1 MATSIII
8 TLCVLVLIAYVFDIT
23 ANKTKIP
30 SVVLLLVLGFIV
42 KNIASSFGLTIPD
55 LSPIL
60 PILGTVGLILIVL
73 EGALELQINTEKL
86 PLVLKSSL
94 VALIPILLLSFGI
107 AQYFYY
113 FHQLPFNIAI
123 INAIPFAI
131 ISSSIAI
138 PSARNLFV
146 GDREFV
152 TYESSLSDII
162 GVIFFNFFAANS
174 EIASHSFGIF
184 VLQVIIMLIISFVST
199 LLLAWFLNIIKHH
212 IKFIPIIILVVL
224 IYNIAKIYHL
234 PALIFILIF
243 GLFLSNIDELKHIEF
258 FKKFPTVNFNND
270 VHKFREITTELA
282 FLIRSLFFILFGFL
296 IDATE
301 VISTDTILIA
311 LIFTIVIFVMRYF
324 ILFIFKI
331 STNPLV
337 YIAPRGL
344 ITILLFLSIPV
355 SMQTPLLDKS
365 LITQVIVLT
374 ALLMMFGLIS
384 YKKPVEAVGDHKE
397 QASNY

>member
-258 FKKFPTVNFNND
+258 FQKFPTVNFNND

-331 STNPLV
+331 PTNPLV

-374 ALLMMFGLIS
+374 SLVMMLGLIS
-384 YKKPVEAVGDHKE
+384 YKKPAEAVEDRKE
-397 QASNY
+397 LAGNY

>member
-1 MATSIII
+1 M
-8 TLCVLVLIAYVFDIT
+8 CVLVLIAYVFDIT

-258 FKKFPTVNFNND
+258 FQKFPTVNFNND

-331 STNPLV
+331 PTNPLV

-374 ALLMMFGLIS
+374 SLVMMLGLIS
-384 YKKPVEAVGDHKE
+384 YKKPAEAVEDRKE
-397 QASNY
+397 LAGNY

>member
-1 MATSIII
+1 M
-8 TLCVLVLIAYVFDIT
+8 
-23 ANKTKIP
+23 
-30 SVVLLLVLGFIV
+30 LVLGFIV

-152 TYESSLSDII
+152 TYESDC
-162 GVIFFNFFAANS
+162 
-174 EIASHSFGIF
+174 
-184 VLQVIIMLIISFVST
+184 
-199 LLLAWFLNIIKHH
+199 
-212 IKFIPIIILVVL
+212 
-224 IYNIAKIYHL
+224 
-234 PALIFILIF
+234 
-243 GLFLSNIDELKHIEF
+243 
-258 FKKFPTVNFNND
+258 
-270 VHKFREITTELA
+270 
-282 FLIRSLFFILFGFL
+282 
-296 IDATE
+296 
-301 VISTDTILIA
+301 
-311 LIFTIVIFVMRYF
+311 
-324 ILFIFKI
+324 
-331 STNPLV
+331 
-337 YIAPRGL
+337 
-344 ITILLFLSIPV
+344 
-355 SMQTPLLDKS
+355 
-365 LITQVIVLT
+365 
-374 ALLMMFGLIS
+374 
-384 YKKPVEAVGDHKE
+384 
-397 QASNY
+397 

>member
-1 MATSIII
+1 
-8 TLCVLVLIAYVFDIT
+8 
-23 ANKTKIP
+23 
-30 SVVLLLVLGFIV
+30 
-42 KNIASSFGLTIPD
+42 
-55 LSPIL
+55 
-60 PILGTVGLILIVL
+60 
-73 EGALELQINTEKL
+73 
-86 PLVLKSSL
+86 
-94 VALIPILLLSFGI
+94 
-107 AQYFYY
+107 
-113 FHQLPFNIAI
+113 
-123 INAIPFAI
+123 
-131 ISSSIAI
+131 
-138 PSARNLFV
+138 
-146 GDREFV
+146 
-152 TYESSLSDII
+152 
-162 GVIFFNFFAANS
+162 
-174 EIASHSFGIF
+174 
-184 VLQVIIMLIISFVST
+184 MLIISFVST

-258 FKKFPTVNFNND
+258 FQKFPTVNFNND

-331 STNPLV
+331 PTNPLV

-374 ALLMMFGLIS
+374 SLVMMLGLIS
-384 YKKPVEAVGDHKE
+384 YKKPAEAVEDRKE
-397 QASNY
+397 LAGNY

>member
-1 MATSIII
+1 
-8 TLCVLVLIAYVFDIT
+8 
-23 ANKTKIP
+23 
-30 SVVLLLVLGFIV
+30 LLVLGFIV

-184 VLQVIIMLIISFVST
+184 VLQVIIMLVISFVST

-234 PALIFILIF
+234 PALLFILIF

-258 FKKFPTVNFNND
+258 FQKFPTVNFNND
-270 VHKFREITTELA
+270 VHKFKEITTELA

-296 IDATE
+296 IDAAE
-301 VISTDTILIA
+301 VISTETILIA
-311 LIFTIVIFVMRYF
+311 LSFTIVIFVMRYF
-324 ILFIFKI
+324 ILFVFKI
-331 STNPLV
+331 PTNPLV

-344 ITILLFLSIPV
+344 ITILLFLSIPE

-374 ALLMMFGLIS
+374 SLVMMFGLIS
-384 YKKPVEAVGDHKE
+384 YKKPV
-397 QASNY
+397 

>member
-258 FKKFPTVNFNND
+258 FQKFPTVNFNND

-331 STNPLV
+331 PTNPLV

-355 SMQTPLLDKS
+355 SMQTPLFDKS

-374 ALLMMFGLIS
+374 SLVMMLGLIS
-384 YKKPVEAVGDHKE
+384 YKKPAEAVEDRKE
-397 QASNY
+397 LAGNY

>member
-1 MATSIII
+1 M
-8 TLCVLVLIAYVFDIT
+8 CVLVLIAYVFDIT

-138 PSARNLFV
+138 PSARNLFG

-258 FKKFPTVNFNND
+258 FEKFPTVNFNND

-331 STNPLV
+331 PTNPLV

-374 ALLMMFGLIS
+374 SLVMMLGLIS
-384 YKKPVEAVGDHKE
+384 YKKPAEAVEDRKE
-397 QASNY
+397 LAGNY

>member
-1 MATSIII
+1 M
-8 TLCVLVLIAYVFDIT
+8 CVLVLIAYVFDIT